1 MSVGI
6 LLITHSG
13 IGGALLNVASGTF
26 GRLPLEISQLSV
38 SRDPDPD
45 QLIEKAGYL
54 VRKLDAG
61 QGVLV
66 LTDMFGST
74 PSNVAQGL
82 QQQGFAICVVTGLN
96 LPMLFRVL
104 NYPHL
109 ELSQLA
115 KKAVSGGKEGIF
127 EPLTGR
133 DILEAQHLQAGKK
146 KHHAKLTRQ
155 RRVLVVE

>member
-45 QLIEKAGYL
+45 LLIEKASYL

-61 QGVLV
+61 EGVLV

-82 QQQGFAICVVTGLN
+82 QHQGFAICVVTGLN

-109 ELSQLA
+109 ELNQLA
-115 KKAVSGGKEGIF
+115 KKAVSGGKDGIF

-133 DILEAQHLQAGKK
+133 DIREAQLQAGKK
-146 KHHAKLTRQ
+146 KHHAKLNRQ

>member
-13 IGGALLNVASGTF
+13 IGGAFLNVAYGTF
-26 GRLPLEISQLSV
+26 GKLPLEISQLSV
-38 SRDPDPD
+38 CRDPDPD
-45 QLIEKAGYL
+45 LLIAKAGYL

-61 QGVLV
+61 DGVLV

-74 PSNVAQGL
+74 PSNVSQGL
-82 QQQGFAICVVTGLN
+82 QHQGFAIRVVTGLN
-96 LPMLFRVL
+96 LPMLFRIL

-109 ELSQLA
+109 PLNLLA

-133 DILEAQHLQAGKK
+133 DIETAENLQTGKK
-146 KHHAKLTRQ
+146 KHATILRQ
-155 RRVLVVE
+155 KRVVVVD

>member
-13 IGGALLNVASGTF
+13 IGGALLNVAYGTF
-26 GRLPLEISQLSV
+26 GKLPLEISQLSV
-38 SRDPDPD
+38 SRDPDPEL
-45 QLIEKAGYL
+45 LIAKAGYL

-61 QGVLV
+61 HGVLV

-82 QQQGFAICVVTGLN
+82 QQQGFAIRVVAGLN

-104 NYPHL
+104 NYASL
-109 ELSQLA
+109 ELEQLA
-115 KKAVSGGKEGIF
+115 TKAISGGQDGIF
-127 EPLTGR
+127 EPLTDLDLALAHESKR
-133 DILEAQHLQAGKK
+133 QQTKKSKLQTPFVMAT
-146 KHHAKLTRQ
+146 HD
-155 RRVLVVE
+155 

>member
-26 GRLPLEISQLSV
+26 GCLPLEISQLSV

-45 QLIEKAGYL
+45 LLITKAGYL

-61 QGVLV
+61 NGVLV

-82 QQQGFAICVVTGLN
+82 QQQGFAIRVVTGLN

-133 DILEAQHLQAGKK
+133 GIIEAQNLQAGKK
-146 KHHAKLTRQ
+146 KHHDRVTRQ
-155 RRVLVVE
+155 RRVVVID

>member
-26 GRLPLEISQLSV
+26 GKLPLEVSQLSV
-38 SRDPDPD
+38 SRDPDPEH
-45 QLIEKAGYL
+45 LISQASCL

-61 QGVLV
+61 EGVLV

-82 QQQGFAICVVTGLN
+82 LQRGFAISVVTGLN

-109 ELSQLA
+109 PLSQLA
-115 KKAVSGGKEGIF
+115 KKALSGGKEGIF
-127 EPLTGR
+127 EPIT
-133 DILEAQHLQAGKK
+133 AQNLITKLQAEKK
-146 KHHAKLTRQ
+146 KSQSKITRHEHIM
-155 RRVLVVE
+155 V